1 MSEAVLACRN
11 LKKTY
16 LGPTPVPVLLGIDL
30 DIYPGERVAIMGRSG
45 SGKSTLL
52 HLLGGLDT
60 PTEGTVLLRGRNL
73 FEMGE
78 AERGEVRNRSLGFI
92 YQFHH
97 LLMEFTAAENVGM
110 PLFIRRVR
118 KEAALQRAKQLLS
131 EVGLGARLE
140 HQPGELSGGERQR
153 CAFARALVT
162 EPACV
167 LADEPTGNLVVGAA
181 LKALIPEIP
190 WAAAFVFG
198 AIVSPPDAVAA
209 TAILSRLNMPRR
221 IVTVLEGESLV
232 NDASGLVLYK
242 LAVAAVLSG
251 TFSLADASIEFVLIS
266 AGGIAI
272 GMLLG
277 GLFVL
282 LHRYL
287 GDPFIE
293 VLLSLSVPYMAYV
306 LAESVGASGVLAVV
320 AAGLLRGRYSPAM
333 VSAEMRILARSVWNI
348 LVFMLN
354 SLIFILIGLQLSGIV
369 ARLQGYTG
377 RDLAAYALA
386 ISMIAILVRFAW
398 VYFAE
403 YLPAWLGRL
412 FHRRVAPPLPGE
424 AFIAGWCGMR
434 GILSLAA
441 PLALPVETPEGGAF
455 PYRDLLIFLTFA
467 VIAVTLVVQ
476 GLTLAPLIGR
486 LKLGSDPGAR
496 AEQRKARLSMGRAA
510 LAAIEQH
517 AAGDGVPAELA
528 ERIGAE
534 FGDRMAAASPLA
546 QQPDST
552 PALAKRLRLAAVRA
566 ERDEL
571 IRMWR
576 NAEVSD
582 DVLHHLEEELDYEE
596 SRL

>member
-1 MSEAVLACRN
+1 M
-11 LKKTY
+11 
-16 LGPTPVPVLLGIDL
+16 VLLEVLLFLLLCALALGWASRRFGL
-30 DIYPGERVAIMGRSG
+30 PYPIALVVG
-45 SGKSTLL
+45 
-52 HLLGGLDT
+52 GGL
-60 PTEGTVLLRGRNL
+60 
-73 FEMGE
+73 
-78 AERGEVRNRSLGFI
+78 LGFI
-92 YQFHH
+92 PRLPQLDFDPQFLLVLVLPPILYQ
-97 LLMEFTAAENVGM
+97 
-110 PLFIRRVR
+110 
-118 KEAALQRAKQLLS
+118 AALLTSWRDFKANLRTIPLLAI
-131 EVGLGARLE
+131 GL
-140 HQPGELSGGERQR
+140 
-153 CAFARALVT
+153 
-162 EPACV
+162 V
-167 LADEPTGNLVVGAA
+167 LATTLVVGAA

-293 VLLSLSVPYMAYV
+293 VLLSLSVPYMVYV
-306 LAESVGASGVLAVV
+306 LAESVGASGVLSVV

-412 FHRRVAPPLPGE
+412 FDRRVAPPLPGE

-434 GILSLAA
+434 HRIS
-441 PLALPVETPEGGAF
+441 
-455 PYRDLLIFLTFA
+455 R
-467 VIAVTLVVQ
+467 
-476 GLTLAPLIGR
+476 R
-486 LKLGSDPGAR
+486 RAR
-496 AEQRKARLSMGRAA
+496 AAGRDARGRRVPLPRPDHFPDLRGHRRHPRGAGPYARAPHRAPQAGLRSRRAGRAA
-510 LAAIEQH
+510 QGAPVDGPRRARRDRAA
-517 AAGDGVPAELA
+517 
-528 ERIGAE
+528 R
-534 FGDRMAAASPLA
+534 R
-546 QQPDST
+546 
-552 PALAKRLRLAAVRA
+552 R
-566 ERDEL
+566 
-571 IRMWR
+571 
-576 NAEVSD
+576 
-582 DVLHHLEEELDYEE
+582 
-596 SRL
+596 